1 MSSALHAEHA
11 RIAAAFEKEAERL
24 GVLAGVRFRALCVEL
39 WALGEDYERDREQ
52 ATDMIEELLA
62 RIEVLEEQVGE
73 KAA

>member
-1 MSSALHAEHA
+1 MASSLHAEHA
-11 RIAAAFEKEAERL
+11 RIATVFEKEAERL

-39 WALGEDYERDREQ
+39 WALAEDCERDRDR